1 MSEDIIIKTEDS
13 SCADKASTSS
23 YRSIFKA
30 TSLFGGVQV
39 YNILIGVIKAKFI
52 AVLLG
57 PAGMGI
63 QGLLHS
69 GIELVKSFTSFGL
82 STSAVRDVAQANGSG
97 DMQRVGRTVA
107 ILRRLVWITGLL
119 GLLATIVFSPI
130 LSKSSFGNYDYTIPF
145 IVLSVI
151 LLFNQL
157 SAGQHVVLQGTRRLK
172 FLAKSSTIGA
182 TLGLLVSV
190 PLYYLLGVKGIVP
203 TLILNAVTSLCLSW
217 YFSHKIEIPKVEVTT
232 RESLH
237 EGLSM
242 IKMGIAMSVSG
253 ILGTAFAY
261 LIRSYIRSLGGVADV
276 GLYTAGFT
284 LMNTYVGMVFTAMAT
299 DYYPRLSAVNKDNSR
314 CRDVI
319 NQQAEVAI
327 LIIGPLVVSCT
338 LLMPY
343 IVQLLYSKEFLPA
356 TDFILWAVLGLMFK
370 AASWSI
376 SFVFLAKAES
386 KLFIYNE
393 TATNVYSFLLKLFC
407 YKLWG
412 LTGLGIAYSVGFLI
426 YLIQV
431 YIISRRKYEFRLN
444 PTFLKVFAVQMVF
457 AVIGYVTIKVWHSP
471 YANIVV
477 GLMLI
482 LSCWHALVELNKRL
496 DLVSI
501 INKTRK
507 K

>member
-1 MSEDIIIKTEDS
+1 MSEEQKDIQNTVGKND
-13 SCADKASTSS
+13 TSS

-30 TSLFGGVQV
+30 TSLFGGVQL

-63 QGLLHS
+63 QGLLDS
-69 GIELVKSFTSFGL
+69 GINLIKSFTSFGL

-97 DMQRVGRTVA
+97 DLQKVGRTVA
-107 ILRRLVWITGLL
+107 ILRRLVWITGML
-119 GLLATIVFSPI
+119 GLIATAIFSPV

-145 IVLSVI
+145 IALSVI
-151 LLFNQL
+151 LLLNQL
-157 SAGQHVVLQGTRRLK
+157 SAGQSVVLQGMRRLK
-172 FLAKSSTIGA
+172 YLAKSSAIGA

-203 TLILNAVTSLCLSW
+203 TLILNAVTTLCLSW
-217 YFSHKIEIPKVEVTT
+217 YFSHKIDIPKVEITT
-232 RESLH
+232 KEALH
-237 EGLSM
+237 EGVSM
-242 IKMGIAMSVSG
+242 IKMGVAMSVSG

-261 LIRSYIRSLGGVADV
+261 LIRSFIRSQGGVEDV

-299 DYYPRLSAVNKDNSR
+299 DYYPRLSAVNKDNER
-314 CRDVI
+314 CREVI
-319 NQQAEVAI
+319 NQQAEVAV

-338 LLMPY
+338 LLMPF

-376 SFVFLAKAES
+376 SFIFLAKAES
-386 KLFIYNE
+386 RLYIFNE
-393 TATNVYSFLLKLFC
+393 TATSVYSFLLKILC

-426 YLIQV
+426 YLVQV
-431 YIISRRKYEFRLN
+431 YVISRKKYEIRLN
-444 PTFLKVFAVQMVF
+444 PTFLRVFVVQMIF
-457 AVIGYVTIKVWHSP
+457 ALIGYVTIKVWHSP
-471 YANIVV
+471 YANIIV
-477 GLMLI
+477 GLMLA
-482 LSCWHALVELNKRL
+482 LSCWHSLVELNKRMN
-496 DLVSI
+496 LVSVF
-501 INKTRK
+501 KRLK
-507 K
+507 KK